1 MTPPPL
7 HTRVAVAVGVAVG
20 MLATYAAYL
29 GGVFAADLVGMAVAV
44 FTFLSLRG
52 AR

>member
-1 MTPPPL
+1 MRA
-7 HTRVAVAVGVAVG
+7 RVAVAVGIAAG

-44 FTFLSLRG
+44 FTFLCFRG
-52 AR
+52 VK